1 MIKMIQDEL
10 NSHKKVLEDSINTL
24 QDSILSACMLTKQIL
39 ESKNKILVFG
49 NGGSASDAQH
59 IVAELVGRYKSDRA
73 GFPAIALS
81 TNTSILTSIGNDF
94 GFEKLFEREV
104 EALANSGD
112 LLIGISTSGNSLN
125 VINALKKGRELG
137 CKSIGLNGCGG
148 GVMSAFCDI
157 NITVPS
163 NDTPRI
169 QEMHILIG
177 HIISQAVD

>member
-1 MIKMIQDEL
+1 MIQSEL
-10 NSHKKVLEDSINTL
+10 NSHKEVLEDTINTL
-24 QDSILSACMLTKQIL
+24 QDSILASCMLTKQIL

-59 IVAELVGRYKSDRA
+59 IVAELVGRYKSNRV

-81 TNTSILTSIGNDF
+81 ANTSILTSIGNDF
-94 GFEKLFEREV
+94 GFERLFERQV

-112 LLIGISTSGNSLN
+112 LLIGISTSGNSQN

-137 CKSIGLNGCGG
+137 CKSIGLSGCGG
-148 GVMSAFCDI
+148 GAMSSFCDI
-157 NITVPS
+157 NVTVPS
-163 NDTPRI
+163 DDTPRI

-177 HIISQAVD
+177 HIISQAVDEL